1 MLESDQC
8 HNLESCLLFLNMT
21 ALQSNALT
29 VITWSRAQYGGSVCC
44 SFTSVK
50 MSLKCVGLVPLV
62 LVFGVVLTFAQSV
75 DHNCRDPI
83 LPDGYFLPLE
93 SEASAQAV
101 ITYACER
108 GHKPA
113 AQGWWAT
120 SRCQGNAWIPEP
132 RCIDENA
139 CLPPTVPNSEQ
150 PKDPQRWYENG
161 HVIWVTCEKGYEHK
175 DRKTTAKCE
184 NGSWSTLP
192 VCERDPDSCDAPP
205 QVPHA
210 IIVGH
215 DYQKVYPSDSY
226 VTYQCEDGFTS
237 MQSDSATK
245 VFCIAGSWSETPV
258 CKLNVEPRPTIGT
271 SVGGKTEDKLPGA
284 KGPDS
289 QVYSCGDFPTVENA
303 VVDAS
308 EKTFLTYE
316 CNTLYRLV
324 GPRRVVCNSDGT
336 WSALPSCKVDYCV
349 LDTSRY
355 PVLKLDGV
363 KYIKYGVVIRVACKD
378 EYLFSNYSLVR
389 CDDGN
394 LRLSRCC
401 NRVQM
406 NTRMCS
412 S

>member
-258 CKLNVEPRPTIGT
+258 CKRP
-271 SVGGKTEDKLPGA
+271 
-284 KGPDS
+284 
-289 QVYSCGDFPTVENA
+289 
-303 VVDAS
+303 VVDPEADGKVTEPEVRECGNPPS
-308 EKTFLTYE
+308 IENGYYVGQDKMTLTYE
-316 CNTLYRLV
+316 CHAPYTLDGPNTVVCSNNGLWSELPTCKARSDCQIRPGRYHDGLEILQEILLNDRRGLMIRCYSNLYR
-324 GPRRVVCNSDGT
+324 
-336 WSALPSCKVDYCV
+336 
-349 LDTSRY
+349 
-355 PVLKLDGV
+355 
-363 KYIKYGVVIRVACKD
+363 I
-378 EYLFSNYSLVR
+378 VR
-389 CDDGN
+389 CDNGKITYT
-394 LRLSRCC
+394 SCC
-401 NRVQM
+401 DDWYFQHNYCQAHV
-406 NTRMCS
+406 TPY
-412 S
+412 